1 MRKDLTDITLVVD
14 RSGSMHACQSD
25 AEGGINQFVKDQKA
39 GDGEALF
46 TLVQFDTEYDFIY
59 KGLPID
65 QVGEYRLV
73 PRGQTALLDAVGR
86 AIVETGERLG
96 RMDEA
101 ERPGCVV
108 FVIVTDGHENSSKEF
123 QVDKIREMITRQQDD
138 YQWQFTFLG
147 ADAKAFDQARG
158 MGIQATSAAVYDKDA
173 KSGQAYVAVSS
184 NVSRMRSATAKGEQA
199 VSCFSQQ
206 ERDAIK

>member
-1 MRKDLTDITLVVD
+1 MRKDLADITLVVD

-39 GDGEALF
+39 GGGEALF
-46 TLVQFDTEYDFIY
+46 TLVQFDTEYDFIH
-59 KGLPID
+59 KGVPIA

-86 AIVETGERLG
+86 AIVETGERLDK
-96 RMDEA
+96 MDEA
-101 ERPGCVV
+101 NRPGCVV

-147 ADAKAFDQARG
+147 ADAQAFDEAMR
-158 MGIQATSAAVYDKDA
+158 MGVRAAGVAVYDAEEKT
-173 KSGQAYVAVSS
+173 SGAFAAASS
-184 NVSRMRSATAKGEQA
+184 SVSRVRSATARGGKA
-199 VSCFSQQ
+199 VSCFSQN